1 MVGQEV
7 WSEVLPSSRVAGL
20 SGWRLVDGKIKGAI
34 LPEARSRSAS
44 HPCADEHRT
53 FKDLV
58 RLHEPTSA
66 NGNLGERALPTNPR
80 SLVPSGPPALPS
92 EPLLTGLGHLGRGLP
107 LGRRKGLGGE
117 RIRVVGR
124 FHFRGELGEHRLHAF
139 GLLGQGREILGLIGI

>member
-66 NGNLGERALPTNPR
+66 NGNLRDPALPTDPPEPR
-80 SLVPSGPPALPS
+80 ALESSGLALRTPSDRAWAPWSGPS
-92 EPLLTGLGHLGRGLP
+92 TR
-107 LGRRKGLGGE
+107 
-117 RIRVVGR
+117 
-124 FHFRGELGEHRLHAF
+124 
-139 GLLGQGREILGLIGI
+139 QT